1 MAGFLK
7 FFFKTQEITKQE
19 IQSILVI
26 GANGS
31 TGKIICNL
39 LEDSPGYRPVAMIR
53 KESQKA
59 NFENQGIRTV
69 IGDLEGDFE
78 HAFENIDR
86 VIFAAGSGGS
96 TGKEKTIAVDQEG
109 AKKSIDFAKK
119 HHCQKFVMLS
129 SMGADNPDSNSE
141 MHDYLKAKQEADEYL
156 KSSGLDYTIVR
167 PGALTD
173 NPATGRIEAGES
185 LDKKGEISRE
195 NVALTLIDVLGSEIA
210 ANSIFEIL
218 EGDNPIGEEITALD
232 QAMKSL

>member
-1 MAGFLK
+1 M
-7 FFFKTQEITKQE
+7 KQD
-19 IQSILVI
+19 IQKILVI

-31 TGKIICNL
+31 TGKIICRHL
-39 LEDSPGYRPVAMIR
+39 GESPGYRPVAMIR
-53 KESQKA
+53 EESQKE
-59 NFENQGIRTV
+59 NFEKQGIRTV

-78 HAFENIDR
+78 HAFQNIDR

-119 HHCQKFVMLS
+119 YHCQKFVMLS
-129 SMGADNPDSNSE
+129 SMGAANPDSNSE

-156 KSSGLDYTIVR
+156 KSSGLDYTIIR
-167 PGALTD
+167 PGALTH

-195 NVALTLIDVLGSEIA
+195 NVALTLLDVLSSDVA
-210 ANSIFEIL
+210 ANSTFEIL
-218 EGDNPIGEEITALD
+218 DGDNPIVEEITALD
-232 QAMKSL
+232 HAMKSN